1 MDFLGDSRWIPPNR
15 LPATGMQKADIQEGS
30 TWDVLYV
37 MALPSFWGSLGG
49 RSGIGADIVGWSGGA
64 GTVKTEW

>member
-1 MDFLGDSRWIPPNR
+1 
-15 LPATGMQKADIQEGS
+15 MQKADIQEGS

-64 GTVKTEW
+64 GTVKTER